1 MNATR
6 NSPSLTHYSSS
17 AWTIRFR
24 LFFVA
29 CLASVGGMGLQA
41 ADQPLWADSSRPADE
56 RIEEIIKQLTLEE
69 KAMICTGRG
78 LVEAPHRMQLMGG
91 APRLGLEPFGV
102 LDGPRGVGARVL
114 TVMPS
119 GLGLGSTWDPS
130 IVEEVG
136 AVLGNEARASHITIS
151 LGPAFNLNRDVL
163 GGRFFEYF
171 SDDPLLSGKLAA
183 AQIRGLQSEGV
194 GACAKHYAVN
204 GREFNRNDYMSRAD
218 ERTLRELY
226 LKNFEIAVKEG
237 KPWSVMTAA
246 NGLNG
251 DLCSDSQFLLND
263 MLKGEWGF
271 EGLVMTD
278 WCHSKSTVK
287 AALAGLDVDMPGGK
301 FEVMKFG
308 QPLVDAVKRGDVPES
323 VVDDKVRRVLRVYA
337 LTGLLDGKDRLA
349 GAALNTPEHREV
361 ALRAAQDGAVLLRNE
376 NNLLPFDLAKLRKV
390 IATGP
395 NLEKFFCQDGLG
407 GSSGAQAFQE
417 VTPLMGLREVLGD
430 KLEVV
435 PLSGNA
441 EFEVIPSSAWK
452 TLAVTFHELGEE
464 KTGIPNVRKP
474 VRSIDMNLATNKM
487 APQFDAID
495 YRAVFQGKL
504 VAPVTGKY
512 VLRLVSDGPALVKVG
527 AKGGP
532 ATRNS
537 ENGTPQNSTAIL
549 NFEAGQEYVIAAW
562 VQQTIWGRKNIQEMN
577 YWAKDHPSI
586 RLEWALPASS
596 EEIAK
601 TLAPH
606 RTAFEA
612 ADAVIFVGGGDH
624 SGDSEGRDRSEMGFP
639 SGQSDLIQQIAAI
652 NPKTAVV
659 LYHGSPMELP
669 WLESVPAVLD
679 MFYPGTLGGTAMANL
694 LFGKGNPSGKLPF
707 SWPKKLED
715 SPAYKLAKQDKD
727 NIHFDEGLMLGYR
740 YFDTMKADQHF
751 AFGHGLSYTKFDY
764 SDMKAACKGDA
775 CQVTLKLTNSGAKDG
790 AEVVQIYVAQKNP
803 KIPRPVH
810 ELRAFEKVALKA
822 GESKTVTFDLG
833 PDAFSYW
840 DPATK
845 AWTSDADEFVIEAA
859 SSSRDIRQTATVQW
873 AGTPAAK

>member
-1 MNATR
+1 
-6 NSPSLTHYSSS
+6 
-17 AWTIRFR
+17 
-24 LFFVA
+24 
-29 CLASVGGMGLQA
+29 
-41 ADQPLWADSSRPADE
+41 
-56 RIEEIIKQLTLEE
+56 
-69 KAMICTGRG
+69 
-78 LVEAPHRMQLMGG
+78 MQLMGG

-102 LDGPRGVGARVL
+102 HDGPRGVGARVL

-136 AVLGNEARASHITIS
+136 AVLGNEARASHIMIS

-204 GREFNRNDYMSRAD
+204 GREFNRNNYMSRAD

-226 LKNFEIAVKEG
+226 LKNFEIAIKEG

-263 MLKGEWGF
+263 MLKGEWGYQ
-271 EGLVMTD
+271 GLVMTD
-278 WCHSKSTVK
+278 WCKSKSTVK

-301 FEVMKFG
+301 FEALKFG
-308 QPLVDAVKRGDVPES
+308 QPLVNAVKRGDVPES
-323 VVDDKVRRVLRVYA
+323 VIDDKVRRVLRVYA
-337 LTGLLDGKDRLA
+337 LTGLLDGKDPLV
-349 GAALNTPEHREV
+349 GAALNTPEHRDV
-361 ALRAAQDGAVLLRNE
+361 ALRVAQEGAVLLKNE
-376 NNLLPFDLAKLRKV
+376 NNILPLDASKLKKV
-390 IATGP
+390 VATGP
-395 NLEKFFCQDGLG
+395 NLEKFFCMDALG
-407 GSSGAQAFQE
+407 GSSGAQAFKE
-417 VTPLMGLREVLGD
+417 ITPLMGLRELLGD

-452 TLAVTFHELGEE
+452 TLAVTFQEFGGK
-464 KTGIPNVRKP
+464 KTGIKNVRQP
-474 VRSIDMNLATNKM
+474 IGTVDMNLATNAM
-487 APQFDAID
+487 APQFDAVD

-512 VLRLVSDGPALVKVG
+512 VLRLISDGPALLMVG
-527 AKGGP
+527 KGGGP
-532 ATRNS
+532 ATRNM
-537 ENGTPQNSTAIL
+537 EQGTPQTSTAIL
-549 NFEAGQEYVIAAW
+549 DLEAGKEYEIAAW
-562 VQQTIWGRKNIQEMN
+562 VQQTLWGRKNIQEMN
-577 YWAKDHPSI
+577 YWAKDLPSI
-586 RLEWALPASS
+586 RMEWALPANA

-606 RTAFEA
+606 RKTFED

-624 SGDSEGRDRSEMGFP
+624 NADSEGRDRVDMKFS

-652 NPKTAVV
+652 NPKMAVV
-659 LYHGSPMELP
+659 LIHGSPVELP

-694 LFGKGNPSGKLPF
+694 LFGNGNPSGKLPF

-715 SPAYKLAKQDKD
+715 SPAYKLGRQDKD

-751 AFGHGLSYTKFDY
+751 AFGHGLSYTQFAY
-764 SDMKAACKGDA
+764 SDMKAACKDGV
-775 CQVTLKLTNSGAKDG
+775 CRVTLKVKNSGAKDG

-810 ELRAFEKVALKA
+810 ELRAFEKVSLTA
-822 GESKTVTFDLG
+822 GESKTVTFNLG

-840 DPATK
+840 DPETK
-845 AWTSDADEFVIEAA
+845 AWTSDTDEFVIEAA
-859 SSSRDIRQTATVQW
+859 ASSRDIRKTATVQW
-873 AGTPAAK
+873 AGFTVAK